1 MPASNLSGSTYMYY
15 NYSHISLSLGRLRTT
30 WWQWQWHF
38 QCQCHVFSTCYPI
51 INWLLNTKSF
61 WYKLFQYEQ
70 WIVQWIV
77 QLFHNNSIHFKY
89 VTSHSKMFLI
99 NNARYTNTRQANR
112 WGRGNQAVR
121 NGMAEWMTKRW
132 GRGRKRT
139 VTIHDTFVNKVRN
152 GTTQEYMENN
162 RSFDTSSW
170 WGSCSGME
178 TQQNS
183 SSNR

>member
-1 MPASNLSGSTYMYY
+1 MALSVSMSCLFYMLPHHQLIVKYKVILIQVVSIWAV
-15 NYSHISLSLGRLRTT
+15 NCAVNCAIISQQFHSL
-30 WWQWQWHF
+30 
-38 QCQCHVFSTCYPI
+38 
-51 INWLLNTKSF
+51 
-61 WYKLFQYEQ
+61 
-70 WIVQWIV
+70 
-77 QLFHNNSIHFKY
+77 QLCDL
-89 VTSHSKMFLI
+89 KMFLI
-99 NNARYTNTRQANR
+99 NNARYTNTQQANR

-170 WGSCSGME
+170 WGSCSGMK